1 MRYYQYFLKILLKYK
16 WVLLATVGIPV
27 LAAVLFC
34 KIATPLYESA
44 TEIYPLVMKK
54 DAEMLPLNPCYQVQ
68 RIVHSRQFRQMLIDS
83 KLSGVLCEKNY
94 DRRVQCHETP
104 RHTLVITIRSE
115 RADAANALVN
125 QFLWQLDFATQSLT
139 SVQMEEIG
147 FSEQIPWDY
156 YHHQVDFVP
165 HDPVRERDYDS
176 LRYHTDSTYFC
187 FDVLTMPTTPTTPV
201 YPPDLLK
208 TTILVFLIS
217 AFLSFTGICLFEEIR
232 NRFHK
237 TSPVQE

>member
-1 MRYYQYFLKILLKYK
+1 MRYYQYFWKILVKYK
-16 WVLLATVGIPV
+16 WVLLALVGIPV
-27 LAAVLFC
+27 AMAVAFC
-34 KIATPLYESA
+34 KFETPLYESEA
-44 TEIYPLVMKK
+44 EMYPLVMKK
-54 DAEMLPLNPCYQVQ
+54 EAEMLPLNPCYQVQ
-68 RIVHSRQFRQMLIDS
+68 RIVHSREFRQMLIDS
-83 KLSGVLCEKNY
+83 KLSGVLSEKNY

-115 RADAANALVN
+115 RADAANALAN
-125 QFLWQLDFATQSLT
+125 RFLCQLDFATQSLY
-139 SVQMEEIG
+139 SVQMERIG

-165 HDPVRERDYDS
+165 HDPVRERDYGN
-176 LRYHTDSTYFC
+176 LYNIDSTYFC
-187 FDVLTMPTTPTTPV
+187 FDVLTMPTKPTTPA

-217 AFLSFTGICLFEEIR
+217 AILSFTGVCIFEEIR

-237 TSPVQE
+237 TSPVQ

>member
-1 MRYYQYFLKILLKYK
+1 MKYYQYFLKILLKYK

-27 LAAVLFC
+27 VAAVLFC
-34 KIATPLYESA
+34 KFETPLYESE

-54 DAEMLPLNPCYQVQ
+54 DADMLPLNPCYQVQ

-94 DRRVQCHETP
+94 DRRVECHETP
-104 RHTLVITIRSE
+104 RHTLVITVRSE
-115 RADAANALVN
+115 RADAANALAN
-125 QFLWQLDFATQSLT
+125 RFLCQLDFATQTLT
-139 SVQMEEIG
+139 SVQMETIG

-165 HDPVRERDYDS
+165 HDPIRERDFDS
-176 LRYHTDSTYFC
+176 PRYHIDSTHFC
-187 FDVLTMPTTPTTPV
+187 FDVLTMPTMPTTPV

-208 TTILVFLIS
+208 TTILVFIIS
-217 AFLSFTGICLFEEIR
+217 AFLSFTGVCIFEEIR
-232 NRFHK
+232 NRSRK
-237 TSPVQE
+237 TSPVQ

>member
-34 KIATPLYESA
+34 KLATPLYESA

-54 DAEMLPLNPCYQVQ
+54 DVEMLPLNPCYQVQ
-68 RIVHSRQFRQMLIDS
+68 RITHSREFRQALIDS
-83 KLSGVLCEKNY
+83 KLSGVLSEKNY

-165 HDPVRERDYDS
+165 HDPVRERDYGN
-176 LRYHTDSTYFC
+176 LYNIDSTHFC
-187 FDVLTMPTTPTTPV
+187 FDVLTMPTMPATPV

-208 TTILVFLIS
+208 TTVFVFIIS
-217 AFLSFTGICLFEEIR
+217 AFLSFTGVCIFEEIR

-237 TSPVQE
+237 TSPVQ

>member
-1 MRYYQYFLKILLKYK
+1 MKYYQYFWRIFLKYK

-27 LAAVLFC
+27 VAAMLFC
-34 KIATPLYESA
+34 KFETPLFESE

-54 DAEMLPLNPCYQVQ
+54 DADMLPLNPCYQVQ
-68 RIVHSRQFRQMLIDS
+68 RIAHSAQFKQWMIDS

-94 DRRVQCHETP
+94 DRRIKCHETP
-104 RHTLVITIRSE
+104 RHTLVITVRSE
-115 RADAANALVN
+115 RADAANALAN
-125 QFLWQLDFATQSLT
+125 RFLCQLDFATQTLT
-139 SVQMEEIG
+139 SVQMGTIG

-165 HDPVRERDYDS
+165 RDPIREHDFDS
-176 LRYHTDSTYFC
+176 LRYHIDSSYFC
-187 FDVLTMPTTPTTPV
+187 FDVLTMPTMPTTPV

-208 TTILVFLIS
+208 TTILVFIIS
-217 AFLSFTGICLFEEIR
+217 AFLSFTGVCIFEEIR

-237 TSPVQE
+237 TSPVQ